1 MMNFCSLRHRGC
13 RRCHPCYLSRYDMTL
28 QFLRTLFL
36 RTRNVHYCTL
46 RAELLMALH
55 DLEIQ
60 VRLRPRPFRWNRN
73 LLYFWLP
80 VDLNQLQF
88 VAVAT
93 RLSAALLDLL
103 SISFTFFFLINFGF
117 ECQYC
122 SEANVCLEFQ
132 PLSPMGHD
140 AAFVRIGSR
149 FLRYQACLIGIGVFL
164 FSAELVLSVSLIH
177 KTCQLSL
184 WLSRFASSR
193 TSPLSTLATSSPG
206 AWTLASEKRTSTSND
221 QENSRFE
228 K

>member
-1 MMNFCSLRHRGC
+1 MMNFCSLRYRGC

-103 SISFTFFFLINFGF
+103 SISFTFYFLINFGF

-140 AAFVRIGSR
+140 AAVVRIGSK
-149 FLRYQACLIGIGVFL
+149 FLRYQTCLIGTWEVFNFSVEFFFIFSFFLPAFMKLVFQPLMSVQTGFTIGAQQPSGL
-164 FSAELVLSVSLIH
+164 NYWSLI
-177 KTCQLSL
+177 
-184 WLSRFASSR
+184 
-193 TSPLSTLATSSPG
+193 
-206 AWTLASEKRTSTSND
+206 
-221 QENSRFE
+221 
-228 K
+228 

>member
-1 MMNFCSLRHRGC
+1 MMDFCSLRHRGC
-13 RRCHPCYLSRYDMTL
+13 RRCYPCYLSRYDMTL

-88 VAVAT
+88 VAVAA

-103 SISFTFFFLINFGF
+103 SISFTFYFLINFGF

-140 AAFVRIGSR
+140 AAGVRIGSK
-149 FLRYQACLIGIGVFL
+149 FLRYQACLIGIWEVFN
-164 FSAELVLSVSLIH
+164 FSVEFFYLLL
-177 KTCQLSL
+177 
-184 WLSRFASSR
+184 
-193 TSPLSTLATSSPG
+193 LSTRFPEAGL
-206 AWTLASEKRTSTSND
+206 STSHVCADWLHDWSSAAKWAQLLITYLVAALSNT
-221 QENSRFE
+221 Q
-228 K
+228 KI